1 MSADQWYMIAPNAFL
16 SALIWLLIL
25 VVVLYLARDPA
36 HRLVHS
42 IFRTLAATCD
52 TAVEAILG
60 AHASVLSRNREVLLA
75 QGREEAERIIE
86 REFERIDASVRRD
99 LAKYPALQRQISEE
113 ITRIEEDFAA
123 SSTTPPTPPSW
134 VKAVEAVANIPS
146 NGDPMVAKTLEIIHT
161 SLLDAQKRAEA
172 EYRSESQKRHNILSG
187 MMPAWRRVTQALEGV
202 NKSIDSLLARGRT
215 IDRHMEDYEEI
226 VAGTEAAERKL
237 SSSSLTQ
244 FFISAFVMG
253 IAVGGAIIN
262 FNLIARPMSEMVGGN
277 GMIGGF
283 KTADIAALVI
293 ILVEISMGLFLM
305 ESLRITRLFPV
316 IGALPDRMRIKML
329 WATFGILFAL
339 ASVEAGLAY
348 MREILLQDELATSA
362 LLRGDGA
369 VAFETTF
376 TWITTSAQMGMGFI
390 LPFALVFVA
399 IPLET
404 FIHSLRTV
412 VGILTA
418 WALKGLAFVFHL
430 FSGVF
435 SHAGH
440 MIGDFYDMVIFL
452 PDLIGQKLGL
462 GSGEN
467 HTHSDVAGAK
477 EKDRAASLSGSL
489 VSNGR
494 KQAEP
499 AE

>member
-1 MSADQWYMIAPNAFL
+1 MSADQWYMIVPNTFL
-16 SALIWLLIL
+16 SALLWILIF

-36 HRLVHS
+36 HRVIHTL
-42 IFRTLAATCD
+42 FRTLAAACN
-52 TAVEAILG
+52 TAVDAILG
-60 AHASVLSRNREVLLA
+60 AHASVLARNREVLLA

-123 SSTTPPTPPSW
+123 SSTTPPSPPSW
-134 VKAVEAVANIPS
+134 VKAVEAVAGIPS

-161 SLLDAQKRAEA
+161 SLVDAQKRAEA
-172 EYRSESQKRHNILSG
+172 TYREESQKRHGILSS
-187 MMPAWRRVTQALEGV
+187 MMPAWRRVTQALESV
-202 NKSIDSLLARGRT
+202 NKSVDSLLERGRT
-215 IDRHMEDYEEI
+215 IDRHMEDYEQI
-226 VAGTEAAERKL
+226 IAGTEAAERKL
-237 SSSSLTQ
+237 SSSSMVQ
-244 FFISAFVMG
+244 FFISAFVMA
-253 IAVGGAIIN
+253 IALGGAVIN

-283 KTADIAALVI
+283 KTSDIAALVI

-316 IGALPDRMRIKML
+316 IGALPDRMRVKML
-329 WATFGILFAL
+329 WITFGILTAL

-348 MREILLQDELATSA
+348 MREILLQDELATNA

-369 VAFETTF
+369 ASFDTTF

-412 VGILTA
+412 IGILTG
-418 WALKGLAFVFHL
+418 WALRALAFVFL
-430 FSGVF
+430 LLAGIFGSSGQML
-435 SHAGH
+435 GE
-440 MIGDFYDMVIFL
+440 FYDMVIFL
-452 PDLIGQKLGL
+452 PERIGRKLGFSH
-462 GSGEN
+462 GEDFGASAGDSG
-467 HTHSDVAGAK
+467 
-477 EKDRAASLSGSL
+477 AASLSGSL

-494 KQAEP
+494 KQVEP

>member
-1 MSADQWYMIAPNAFL
+1 MSADQWYMIVPNQFL
-16 SALIWLLIL
+16 SALLWILIF

-36 HRLVHS
+36 HRVIHTL
-42 IFRTLAATCD
+42 FRTLAAACN
-52 TAVEAILG
+52 TAVDAILG
-60 AHASVLSRNREVLLA
+60 AHAAVQARNREVLLA

-113 ITRIEEDFAA
+113 ITRIEEDFAD
-123 SSTTPPTPPSW
+123 SSTTPPSPPSW
-134 VKAVEAVANIPS
+134 VKAVEAVAGIPS

-161 SLLDAQKRAEA
+161 SLVDAQKRAEA
-172 EYRSESQKRHNILSG
+172 TYREESQKRHGILSS
-187 MMPAWRRVTQALEGV
+187 MMPAWRRVTQALESV
-202 NKSIDSLLARGRT
+202 NKSVDSLLERGRT
-215 IDRHMEDYEEI
+215 IDRHMEDYEQI
-226 VAGTEAAERKL
+226 IAGTEAAERKL
-237 SSSSLTQ
+237 SSSSMVQ
-244 FFISAFVMG
+244 FFISAFVMA
-253 IAVGGAIIN
+253 IALGGAVIN

-283 KTADIAALVI
+283 KTSDIAALVI

-316 IGALPDRMRIKML
+316 IGALPDRMRVKML
-329 WATFGILFAL
+329 WITFGILAAL

-348 MREILLQDELATSA
+348 MREILLQDELATNA
-362 LLRGDGA
+362 LLRGE
-369 VAFETTF
+369 VAATFETSF

-412 VGILTA
+412 IGILTG
-418 WALKGLAFVFHL
+418 WALKGLAFIFHL
-430 FSGVF
+430 LAGIFGNSGQML
-435 SHAGH
+435 GE
-440 MIGDFYDMVIFL
+440 FYDMVIFL
-452 PDLIGQKLGL
+452 PDRIGRKLGFDHGEDFG
-462 GSGEN
+462 GSSG
-467 HTHSDVAGAK
+467 GK
-477 EKDRAASLSGSL
+477 GAASLSGSL
-489 VSNGR
+489 VSGGR
-494 KQAEP
+494 KQVEP

>member
-1 MSADQWYMIAPNAFL
+1 MSADQWYMIVPNTFL
-16 SALIWLLIL
+16 SALLWILIF

-36 HRLVHS
+36 HRVIHTL
-42 IFRTLAATCD
+42 FRTLAAACN
-52 TAVEAILG
+52 TAVDAILG
-60 AHASVLSRNREVLLA
+60 AHASVLARNREVLLA

-123 SSTTPPTPPSW
+123 SSTTPPSPPSW
-134 VKAVEAVANIPS
+134 VKAVEAVAGIPS

-161 SLLDAQKRAEA
+161 SLVDAQKRAEA
-172 EYRSESQKRHNILSG
+172 TYREESQKRHGILSS
-187 MMPAWRRVTQALEGV
+187 MMPAWRRVTQALESV
-202 NKSIDSLLARGRT
+202 NKSVDSLLERGRT
-215 IDRHMEDYEEI
+215 IDRHMEDYEQI
-226 VAGTEAAERKL
+226 IAGTEAAERKL
-237 SSSSLTQ
+237 SSSSMVQ
-244 FFISAFVMG
+244 FFISAFVMA
-253 IAVGGAIIN
+253 IALGGAVIN

-283 KTADIAALVI
+283 KTSDIAALVI

-316 IGALPDRMRIKML
+316 IGALPDRMRVKML
-329 WATFGILFAL
+329 WITFGILTAL

-348 MREILLQDELATSA
+348 MREILLQDELATNA

-369 VAFETTF
+369 ASFDTTF

-412 VGILTA
+412 IGILTG
-418 WALKGLAFVFHL
+418 WALRALAFVFL
-430 FSGVF
+430 LLAGIFGSSGQML
-435 SHAGH
+435 GE
-440 MIGDFYDMVIFL
+440 FYDMVIFL
-452 PDLIGQKLGL
+452 PERIGRKLGFSH
-462 GSGEN
+462 GEDFGASAGDSG
-467 HTHSDVAGAK
+467 
-477 EKDRAASLSGSL
+477 AASLSGSL
-489 VSNGR
+489 VSNRR
-494 KQAEP
+494 KQVEP